1 MTLLAG
7 GRSTGRAMPNDD
19 DFALMVSGLVHRSP
33 TAAAQAFRR
42 FAPLVN
48 RVLRRI
54 LGTNDV
60 EDEAQDVFLH
70 LFRHVG
76 SLRDPQ
82 ALPAFVLT
90 LATRTARWEL
100 RKRALRR
107 MIQLSPTGETPE
119 QPTDEPDWGSRQA
132 VTAFYKILDGLRAND
147 RTAFVLRFVEKME
160 MKDVATAL
168 GVSESTA
175 KRRTSNAWQR
185 VQARVSQEPALLGYA
200 QRAVGLG
207 REEDPHV

>member
-1 MTLLAG
+1 
-7 GRSTGRAMPNDD
+7 MPNDD
-19 DFALMVSGLVHRSP
+19 DFALMVSGLVRRSP
-33 TAAAQAFRR
+33 AAAAQAFRR

-54 LGTNDV
+54 LGTADV

-70 LFRHVG
+70 LFRRIG

-90 LATRTARWEL
+90 LATRAAQWEL

-107 MIQLSPTGETPE
+107 MIQLSPTGEPPD

-132 VTAFYKILDGLRAND
+132 VRAFYRILDGLRATD

-160 MKDVATAL
+160 MKDVAIAL

-175 KRRTSNAWQR
+175 KRRTSSAWQR
-185 VQARVSQEPALLGYA
+185 VQARVSNEPALLGYA
-200 QRAVGLG
+200 QTAGSST
-207 REEDPHV
+207 REEGPHV